1 MCERKESSL
10 HWCIANR
17 TVSFFLFF
25 LYHPKLILNRNVYKE
40 HELDS
45 HNEKKSLEDFLHF
58 RYLPCIQIVT
68 WIKEK
73 SKKIVSMNLS
83 KSECIWYINDIGHH
97 MHSLLYSSMSTQLI
111 IGVEAGC
118 KPAGLVGCSLKNI
131 KTKRKKKKRLSVFKS
146 YM

>member
-1 MCERKESSL
+1 MHSKQNCFFFSLFFYIILSWSLIGMSTRNMNWTVTMKKISWGFFTLPISSL
-10 HWCIANR
+10 H
-17 TVSFFLFF
+17 
-25 LYHPKLILNRNVYKE
+25 K
-40 HELDS
+40 DS
-45 HNEKKSLEDFLHF
+45 DMNKRK
-58 RYLPCIQIVT
+58 V
-68 WIKEK
+68 K
-73 SKKIVSMNLS
+73 KKIVSMNLS